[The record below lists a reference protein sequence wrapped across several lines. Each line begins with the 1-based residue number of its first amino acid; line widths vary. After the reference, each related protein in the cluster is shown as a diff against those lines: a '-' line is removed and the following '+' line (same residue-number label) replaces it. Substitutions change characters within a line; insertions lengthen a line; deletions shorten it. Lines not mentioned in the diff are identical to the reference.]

1 MKLSSKVNKLVDI
14 IKSESIIT
22 KDLKPVTIVG
32 KIATSAQKLFPEDKD
47 KDFLQIVQETYI
59 KLLTNKGID
68 SIKARQS
75 WVVASGGDFE
85 GFIKNHINQVLNSEG
100 IVAIKGNRLKQL
112 GKNSKKIQELIKF
125 LTLPVKRKC
134 TQTSVDVWPDND
146 ILVLLKTKDNAWRI
160 LASISAKTSS
170 HSRNTSVLFWSL
182 AVSSLGIKY
191 FLATQDRDN
200 QFVKECTSDNVNQE
214 RKLFEAYCDRVFT
227 LNPNTSYCSQVKS
240 LILRDDGSSELTG
253 ELLELKRQITSNTN
267 NRKTVSIEDLENY

>member
-1 MKLSSKVNKLVDI
+1 MILLSKVKKLVEL
-14 IKSESIIT
+14 IKSEEIVT
-22 KDLKPVTIVG
+22 RDLKPVTVVG
-32 KIATSAQKLFPEDKD
+32 KITTAAQQLFPEDKD

-59 KLLTNKGID
+59 KLLTDKGVD
-68 SIKARQS
+68 PIKARQS

-85 GFIKNHINQVLNSEG
+85 GYIRNHINQVLNLEG
-100 IVAIKGNRLKQL
+100 IVAIKGDRLKQL

-125 LTLPVKRKC
+125 LTLPAKRKC

-146 ILVLLKTKDNAWRI
+146 ILVLLKTEDNAWRI

-200 QFVKECTSDNVNQE
+200 QFVKKCTSDNVNQE

-227 LNPNTSYCSQVKS
+227 SNPNASYCSQVKS
-240 LILRDDGSSELTG
+240 LILRDDGSSELTD
-253 ELLELKRQITSNTN
+253 ELLELKRQITGNTN
-267 NRKTVSIEDLENY
+267 NHRTVSIKALENY